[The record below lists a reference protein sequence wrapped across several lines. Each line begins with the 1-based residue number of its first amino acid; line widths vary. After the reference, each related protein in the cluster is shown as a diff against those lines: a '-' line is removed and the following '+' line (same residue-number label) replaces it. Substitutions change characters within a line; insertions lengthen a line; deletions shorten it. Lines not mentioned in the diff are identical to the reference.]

1 MMALIIFRFS
11 QLRYCK
17 WSGFISATKEIGELF
32 LIIALNNSQ
41 EVGWFPESRFMN
53 FSVIR
58 KLKFWSNLSLWGIS
72 SRNTFFCLVGCSIGD
87 LGTILFFQLNSI
99 YWPTLLIMALAVING
114 LLTSIIF
121 ETVILSFQMT
131 FKEAINLAIKM
142 SFLSM
147 IAMEI
152 AMNTTDFI
160 LVGGAQL
167 NWKVLPYV
175 LLAGFLTPLPY
186 NYYQLNLYGKSCH

>member
-1 MMALIIFRFS
+1 MNYSLIRT
-11 QLRYCK
+11 C
-17 WSGFISATKEIGELF
+17 
-32 LIIALNNSQ
+32 
-41 EVGWFPESRFMN
+41 
-53 FSVIR
+53 
-58 KLKFWSNLSLWGIS
+58 KFWLDLRIWGIAS
-72 SRNTFFCLVGCSIGD
+72 KNTFFCLVGCSIGD
-87 LGTILFFQLNSI
+87 LGTILFFQINNI

-131 FKEAINLAIKM
+131 FKEALKLAIKM

-147 IAMEI
+147 IAMEF
-152 AMNTTDFI
+152 AMNTTDFL

-167 NWKVLPYV
+167 KWEVLPYI

-186 NYYQLNLYGKSCH
+186 NYYQLNMYGKSCH

>member
-1 MMALIIFRFS
+1 
-11 QLRYCK
+11 
-17 WSGFISATKEIGELF
+17 
-32 LIIALNNSQ
+32 
-41 EVGWFPESRFMN
+41 MN

-147 IAMEI
+147 IAMEV

>member
-1 MMALIIFRFS
+1 
-11 QLRYCK
+11 
-17 WSGFISATKEIGELF
+17 
-32 LIIALNNSQ
+32 
-41 EVGWFPESRFMN
+41 
-53 FSVIR
+53 
-58 KLKFWSNLSLWGIS
+58 
-72 SRNTFFCLVGCSIGD
+72 
-87 LGTILFFQLNSI
+87 
-99 YWPTLLIMALAVING
+99 MALAVING